1 MLYLT
6 LTSEEALQA
15 LDNLE
20 SGLSSVDGIT
30 GYLYSIGGT
39 ILAAIAGL
47 FGVGI
52 SVIVFV
58 VPIIAAIVGVI
69 VSIIEYLLPAIALFK
84 MARKA
89 GYKYPW
95 MAFIPIVQTYLEFV
109 LPRREFNVIFKTKNR
124 SVMGIIA
131 IALSYFGSAVV
142 VALNAV
148 PPLGQILDPLLPFV
162 LYALGWRKKYD
173 MIRTF
178 GTKELAIPISIL
190 SIIFPFLYTITLLF
204 LMNKDPEYGAG
215 NYYNVPM
222 DDV

>member
-6 LTSEEALQA
+6 LTAEEALQA
-15 LDNLE
+15 LDNIE
-20 SGLSSVDGIT
+20 TGLSSVDGIT
-30 GYLYSIGGT
+30 SYIYSIGVT
-39 ILAAIAGL
+39 IVAALAGL

-52 SVIVFV
+52 SVIMFV
-58 VPIIAAIVGVI
+58 VPVLAATFGII
-69 VSIIEYLLPAIALFK
+69 VSIVEYLLPAIALYK
-84 MARKA
+84 MAKKA

-131 IALSYFGSAVV
+131 LILSYFGSAVV
-142 VALNAV
+142 VLLNAV

-162 LYALGWRKKYD
+162 LYVLGWRKRYD

-190 SIIFPFLYTITLLF
+190 SIIFPFLYTIALLF

-222 DDV
+222 EDF